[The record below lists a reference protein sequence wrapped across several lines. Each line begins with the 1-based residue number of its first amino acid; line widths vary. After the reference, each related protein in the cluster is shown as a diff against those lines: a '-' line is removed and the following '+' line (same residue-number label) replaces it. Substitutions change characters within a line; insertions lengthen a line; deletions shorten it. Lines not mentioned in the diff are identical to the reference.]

1 MINEKITFVIK
12 DVIRLPEYISA
23 HFPLILKNS
32 TLLLEAPMGAGKTT
46 FVSALANLMGSM
58 ISVSSPTFSIVNE
71 YQLAS
76 PVQGYRSIIHMDLY
90 RLQSIEEIL
99 RIGLEDYLYDPKNLV
114 IIEWPAL
121 IAPLVAE
128 PFTLIEIAV
137 DDHLWRSFTLEEYG
151 QDLSNKNII
160 SQ

>member
-23 HFPLILKNS
+23 HLPLFLKNS

-99 RIGLEDYLYDPKNLV
+99 RVGLEDYLYDPKNLV

-137 DDHLWRSFTLEEYG
+137 DDHLWRTFTLEGYG
-151 QDLSNKNII
+151 QARSNKNSI
-160 SQ
+160 S